1 MMHLYVGENTR
12 EAHRVRE
19 CLADVGIA
27 SRLILDL
34 EDGVIEQPALL
45 DISFIEKIS
54 ASNLAHK
61 NVAVFAGPDQ
71 AKLAIQCIQ
80 QGAQRYFVRGGEL
93 AEIVEWAI
101 ENTQL
106 ADGSREQ
113 TDAAKKPNP
122 SIRNFVCASA
132 AMQKVQQLAEK
143 SAQTDI
149 AILITGASG
158 SGKEVIARHIHDS
171 SPRVAG
177 PYVALNCAAI
187 PESMLEA
194 ILFGHVKGA
203 FTGASEQRVG
213 KFQQANGGTLL
224 LDEVTEMPLHLQA
237 KLLRALQEK
246 EVEQI
251 GGNQPQRVD
260 VKVIATTNRD
270 PLQAVQQGILRE
282 DLYYRLSVFPIKLP
296 NLSERRDDIEPLVE
310 HFLNKHSQHTRPT
323 ISPQALSRI
332 STYQW
337 PGNVRELEN
346 CIQRAI
352 VLCDQGEIEIRH
364 LLLEPQ
370 VIQHIPQGITVE
382 PSISGSDKS
391 LATKVRSAEE
401 QALLDA
407 LSANNGARKKTAV
420 ELGISE
426 RTLRY
431 KIRQLKDR
439 GLSI

>member
-237 KLLRALQEK
+237 KGARCMEGLTLLLEL
-246 EVEQI
+246 
-251 GGNQPQRVD
+251 RVD
-260 VKVIATTNRD
+260 VRQDVPVRAAQLDLRD
-270 PLQAVQQGILRE
+270 LDAQLLDHLLHGLGGRALGAPAGGLVPAGQGLAAHVARHQ
-282 DLYYRLSVFPIKLP
+282 RLGV
-296 NLSERRDDIEPLVE
+296 
-310 HFLNKHSQHTRPT
+310 
-323 ISPQALSRI
+323 ALA
-332 STYQW
+332 
-337 PGNVRELEN
+337 GA
-346 CIQRAI
+346 AI
-352 VLCDQGEIEIRH
+352 VAESKAD
-364 LLLEPQ
+364 
-370 VIQHIPQGITVE
+370 PQGAV
-382 PSISGSDKS
+382 
-391 LATKVRSAEE
+391 
-401 QALLDA
+401 DA
-407 LSANNGARKKTAV
+407 WQGAHVGQQEAHGAR
-420 ELGISE
+420 
-426 RTLRY
+426 
-431 KIRQLKDR
+431 
-439 GLSI
+439 